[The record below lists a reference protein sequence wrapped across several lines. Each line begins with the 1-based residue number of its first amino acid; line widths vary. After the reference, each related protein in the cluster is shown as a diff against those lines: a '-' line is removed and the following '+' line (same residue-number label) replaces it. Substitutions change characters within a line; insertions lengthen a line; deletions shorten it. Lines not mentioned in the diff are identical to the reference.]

1 LAEKIA
7 HREGVDLEVIVLA
20 AILRDLVVYPKKIVL
35 KVI

>member
-1 LAEKIA
+1 LAEKVA

-20 AILRDLVVYPKKIVL
+20 AILRDLVVYPKIVL